1 MLKHY
6 SEAVCILLL
15 HASNGFTAV
24 ACRTERPSR
33 PAAWEQSTQWRHV
46 ACRPRD
52 PSHTR
57 LQRTQSFSSL

>member
-33 PAAWEQSTQWRHV
+33 PAAWEQSTQ
-46 ACRPRD
+46 
-52 PSHTR
+52 
-57 LQRTQSFSSL
+57 